1 MATIDR
7 DAYVQQVIRY
17 TERICDDLGLLRR
30 MLQILTEDESDYDG
44 SREDNRPFEAD
55 QLHDARNGQAE

>member
-30 MLQILTEDESDYDG
+30 MLQILTEDESDYDA
-44 SREDNRPFEAD
+44 SREDNRVTETD
-55 QLHDARNGQAE
+55 QLHDAGAGRSE

>member
-17 TERICDDLGLLRR
+17 TERICDDLGLLRK

-44 SREDNRPFEAD
+44 SREDNRATEID

>member
-44 SREDNRPFEAD
+44 SREDNRPSETD
-55 QLHDARNGQAE
+55 QLHDACNGQAE

>member
-30 MLQILTEDESDYDG
+30 MLQILTEDERDYDR
-44 SREDNRPFEAD
+44 SREDNRPSEAD
-55 QLHDARNGQAE
+55 QLHDARNGRSE